1 MKNYFLLLPI
11 LFVSYFLNAQNYTSS
26 LGVRL
31 GKNGGTDYAI
41 QNAISFKYFFNEK
54 SAGKILFDY
63 SDNPT
68 LGAIFEI
75 HKPLSKIENLN
86 WFYGAGAYIGFNDL
100 KSISNRNLLGAQG
113 IIGLD
118 YKFKTLPIN
127 LELDC
132 KPELNIV
139 DNLKF
144 SLFNIGFSMRYV
156 FGKNN

>member
-1 MKNYFLLLPI
+1 MKNYLLLIPI
-11 LFVSYFLNAQNYTSS
+11 LLFSHFLFAQNYTSS

-31 GKNGGTDYAI
+31 GRNGGTDYAI
-41 QNAISFKYFFNEK
+41 QNAISFNYFFNKK

-68 LGAIFEI
+68 LGVIFEI
-75 HKPLSKIENLN
+75 HTPIPNTENLN

-100 KSISNRNLLGAQG
+100 KSISDRNLLGAQG

-118 YKFKTLPIN
+118 YKFKNLPIN

-132 KPELNIV
+132 KPELNII
-139 DNLKF
+139 DNIKLE
-144 SLFNIGFSMRYV
+144 LFNFGFSMRYV
-156 FGKNN
+156 FGNK